1 MAVVTNSEAP
11 VQVYFDGWKKMLKA
25 TRKIRQ
31 GEVIATLPQRTRFTA
46 DKYSI
51 EIAEGVHLDC
61 EYHFVGATNHSCD
74 PNAAIRNMNL
84 VAWKC
89 IAAGEEIT
97 IDYKRTETKLAA
109 PFDCECGAK
118 NCRGRIE

>member
-1 MAVVTNSEAP
+1 MDVDETPS
-11 VQVYFDGWKKMLKA
+11 YIFFDGKQKSLRA

-31 GEVIATLPQRTRFTA
+31 GEVIVPLPKRTRFTP
-46 DKYSI
+46 DKYSL
-51 EIAEGVHLDC
+51 EIAPGIHADC
-61 EYHFVGATNHSCD
+61 EYHLVGAINHSCD
-74 PNAAIRNMNL
+74 PNAALRNMRI

-89 IAAGEEIT
+89 IEPGEEIR

-118 NCRGRIE
+118 NCIGRIE